1 MSVPVADL
9 SIRPATVD
17 DLPALRELWLAF
29 ETYLKTIGAQDP
41 IDPARFDGFRDL
53 AFGTQPLCMVLLAER
68 EGRAVGYLVYHIG
81 VWMDDM
87 APALFVADL
96 YVDERGEGIG
106 RALMERAR
114 AIADRAGCRHLFWT
128 VWRENRAAQAF
139 YRALG
144 SEVFDEEVFMRWAV
158 GSVD

>member
-1 MSVPVADL
+1 MCVPVADL
-9 SIRPATVD
+9 SIRPATPD

-87 APALFVADL
+87 APAL
-96 YVDERGEGIG
+96 
-106 RALMERAR
+106 AR
-114 AIADRAGCRHLFWT
+114 SSRPRCSSPT
-128 VWRENRAAQAF
+128 SMSMNAAKA
-139 YRALG
+139 
-144 SEVFDEEVFMRWAV
+144 SAV
-158 GSVD
+158 R